1 MIQHSARRKRN
12 SPAAAIDRRL
22 HFPAAAGIAIL
33 LVYGD
38 TFIAMV
44 DGARERVRLIGID
57 TPEAA
62 SMAASGIH
70 PAETGSLEATSRLE
84 ALLEGKRV
92 ILVKDVSDRDSYG
105 RLLRYAWLDAHT
117 CVNLVLVEEGLASVV
132 RIPPDI
138 GLLEDLRQAETR
150 AREAGLG
157 LWSGK

>member
-1 MIQHSARRKRN
+1 
-12 SPAAAIDRRL
+12 
-22 HFPAAAGIAIL
+22 
-33 LVYGD
+33 
-38 TFIAMV
+38 MV